1 MRDNLF
7 VPGKMSYARGE
18 KCPDVECI
26 LCAIVD
32 GSDKVVRLDVYRS
45 ELFIVALNL
54 YPYAPGHLM
63 VFPQQHVTDVRMLD
77 DEEVME
83 LHRLQN
89 LCLDILEELYT
100 PSGFNLGYNLGKA
113 GGASIEHLHLH
124 IVPRYVRE
132 TGFIDIIGGA
142 KIIVEDPNITLS
154 RVQEAFAGT
163 VG

>member
-7 VPGKMSYARGE
+7 VPGKISYARGV
-18 KCPDVECI
+18 KRPDVECI

-32 GSDKVVRLDVYRS
+32 GSDQVVRLDVYRS

-63 VFPQQHVTDVRMLD
+63 VFPQSHITDVRMLD

-89 LCLDILEELYT
+89 LCLDVLEELYT
-100 PSGFNLGYNLGKA
+100 PHGFNLGYNLGKA

-124 IVPRYVRE
+124 IVPRYSRE

-154 RVQEAFAGT
+154 RVREAFAGT
-163 VG
+163 VD

>member
-7 VPGKMSYARGE
+7 VPGKMSYARGVTR
-18 KCPDVECI
+18 PDVECI

-32 GSDKVVRLDVYRS
+32 GSDQVVQLDVYRS

-63 VFPQQHVTDVRMLD
+63 VFPQQHVTDIRMLD

-89 LCLDILEELYT
+89 LCLDVLEELYT
-100 PSGFNLGYNLGKA
+100 PHGFNLGYNLGKA
-113 GGASIEHLHLH
+113 SGASIEHLHLH
-124 IVPRYVRE
+124 IVPRYSRE
-132 TGFIDIIGGA
+132 TGFIDIIGGS

-154 RVQEAFAGT
+154 RVREAFAGAT
-163 VG
+163 A